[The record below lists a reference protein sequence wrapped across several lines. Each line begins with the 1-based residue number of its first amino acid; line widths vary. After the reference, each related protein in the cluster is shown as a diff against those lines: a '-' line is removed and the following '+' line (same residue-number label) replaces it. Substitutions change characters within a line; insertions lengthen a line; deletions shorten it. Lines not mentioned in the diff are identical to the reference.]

1 MRRNQLAVS
10 AGGTTL
16 DELCACSTPTV
27 CFSFADN
34 QLAGVKQMGS
44 QHIMLHAGDA
54 RFDPVVS
61 NILQALDVYLTN
73 DDLRK
78 EYAARMNALV
88 DGQGVQRIAEFLE
101 HQ

>member
-1 MRRNQLAVS
+1 
-10 AGGTTL
+10 
-16 DELCACSTPTV
+16 
-27 CFSFADN
+27 
-34 QLAGVKQMGS
+34 MGD

-61 NILQALDVYLTN
+61 NIIRALDTYLTN
-73 DDLRK
+73 DPLRK

-88 DGQGVQRIAEFLE
+88 DGHGVQRIADFLE

>member
-1 MRRNQLAVS
+1 
-10 AGGTTL
+10 
-16 DELCACSTPTV
+16 
-27 CFSFADN
+27 
-34 QLAGVKQMGS
+34 MGS

-78 EYAARMNALV
+78 EYATRMNALV

>member
-1 MRRNQLAVS
+1 
-10 AGGTTL
+10 
-16 DELCACSTPTV
+16 
-27 CFSFADN
+27 
-34 QLAGVKQMGS
+34 
-44 QHIMLHAGDA
+44 MLHAGDA

-61 NILQALDVYLTN
+61 NIIRALDTYLTN
-73 DDLRK
+73 DPLRK